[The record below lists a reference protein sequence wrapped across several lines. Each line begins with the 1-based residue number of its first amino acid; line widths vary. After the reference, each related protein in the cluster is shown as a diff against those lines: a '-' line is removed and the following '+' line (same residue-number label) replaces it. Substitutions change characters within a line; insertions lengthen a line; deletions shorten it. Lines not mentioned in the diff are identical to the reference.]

1 MHIRIRL
8 ITYVWMLLCL
18 LATACT
24 SIGFELPQGP
34 QGPDGKSAYDLWKEE
49 VEAGRIDW
57 PGDRT
62 TPADFFVFVKG
73 EKGDRGAD
81 GQSAYELWKQL
92 IAQGTVANPHDGSQ
106 TWPASKNSEA
116 DFWDFISGRDGQT
129 PHVGSNGN
137 WFIGATDT
145 GVKAT
150 GRDGRDGRD
159 GLDGKD
165 GLSAYEQWRQLVG
178 QGATDW
184 PKDQTSMNDFFLF
197 LKGRDGANGI
207 TPHVGTNGHWFVGS
221 TDTGVTAQ
229 GPKGDNGTNGRDGKD
244 GLSPYVGTNGNWWVG
259 TTDTGVTAK
268 GRDGRDG
275 RDGTD
280 GRTPVIRDGHWWI
293 GDTDTGIAAQGVR
306 GEKGEKGDP
315 GEKGKDGRDGKDGAN
330 GRDGRDGTDGRTPFI
345 RDGHWWIGDTD
356 TGIAAQGVRGEK
368 GEKGDPGEKGKD
380 GRDGADGK
388 DGRDGTNG
396 TNGRDGQNGRDGVS
410 PHIGDNGNW
419 FIGTTDTGIAA
430 RGQNGNDGAAGASA
444 YELWQQDVKNGKV
457 HDKEGQP
464 WSKERTTM
472 ADFYAYL
479 SGADGRDGRDGRD
492 GANGTNGRDGINGKS
507 AYELWKET
515 IATGQV
521 DDPKAPGTKW
531 SAERNTEADFF
542 NFLAGRDG
550 VDGTNGRDGRDGR
563 DGVDGLNGRDGLN
576 GKDGAN
582 GLSAYEL
589 WKADLAK
596 RCGTPEA
603 LTDHRDGSKWDCE
616 RNSLDD
622 FYEFLRG
629 ADGADGKDG
638 KDGRPG
644 EPGKPGAEVTIIRGV
659 PNVIAQYSQSEFGEY
674 VRTTDGGVLY
684 KVYDERGQLAPH
696 AKVQGLPGIN
706 PGKEY
711 TSNEQG
717 EFIVPREDLPE
728 IQELDSRWGTTR
740 SVTLAG
746 KPAQESARNTYVP
759 NRVHM
764 RMVPQS
770 KTPSVDYQ
778 LNMSFRIQRR
788 INPDDE
794 WQNLPSYLPNS
805 GSLHPETFRVADKD
819 NPRSLLAD
827 RPVHCSN
834 STSSGSGS
842 YIYNCYPYRYVQ
854 ENPANQKNSQKEYWD
869 GTDVYLTVKNR
880 EAYYGEEFQW
890 NGVALLPPY
899 QLGPRLKSLKL
910 KTKSGG
916 TPTVFLSAEG
926 ELDFSH
932 MDLTRLYKPSTR
944 YTQRPDGSDFIEPI
958 LYTEEEA
965 RKLKMAYVSFNF
977 SSSAGT
983 QEASSTNNRSSADE
997 PTFKVLTPYLN
1008 STIYIKYDSYHQFK
1022 GFTQGY
1028 LRPGTEEGTYR
1039 VEPYQPA
1046 YTLPEVTVTYE
1057 E

>member
-49 VEAGRIDW
+49 VEAGRINW

-259 TTDTGVTAK
+259 TTDTGVAAK
-268 GRDGRDG
+268 GRDGR
-275 RDGTD
+275 
-280 GRTPVIRDGHWWI
+280 
-293 GDTDTGIAAQGVR
+293 
-306 GEKGEKGDP
+306 
-315 GEKGKDGRDGKDGAN
+315 
-330 GRDGRDGTDGRTPFI
+330 
-345 RDGHWWIGDTD
+345 
-356 TGIAAQGVRGEK
+356 
-368 GEKGDPGEKGKD
+368 D

-464 WSKERTTM
+464 WSKDRTTM

-521 DDPKAPGTKW
+521 DDPKTPGTKW

-542 NFLAGRDG
+542 NFLA
-550 VDGTNGRDGRDGR
+550 GR

-696 AKVQGLPGIN
+696 AKVQGLPGID

-740 SVTLAG
+740 SVTLEG

-819 NPRSLLAD
+819 DPRSLLAD
-827 RPVHCSN
+827 RPVYCSN
-834 STSSGSGS
+834 ATSSSSGS

-880 EAYYGEEFQW
+880 EAYYGEKFQW

-910 KTKSGG
+910 KTKSGEP
-916 TPTVFLSAEG
+916 PTVFLSAEG

-932 MDLTRLYKPSTR
+932 MDLTRLYKSSTR

>member
-49 VEAGRIDW
+49 VEAGHINW

-81 GQSAYELWKQL
+81 GLSAYELWKQL

-106 TWPASKNSEA
+106 TWPTSKNSEA

-165 GLSAYEQWRQLVG
+165 GLSAYELWRQLVG

-259 TTDTGVTAK
+259 TTDTGVAAK

-280 GRTPVIRDGHWWI
+280 GRTPV
-293 GDTDTGIAAQGVR
+293 
-306 GEKGEKGDP
+306 
-315 GEKGKDGRDGKDGAN
+315 
-330 GRDGRDGTDGRTPFI
+330 I

-419 FIGTTDTGIAA
+419 FIGTIDTGIAA

-464 WSKERTTM
+464 WSKDRTTM

-492 GANGTNGRDGINGKS
+492 GTNGTNGRDGINGKS

-521 DDPKAPGTKW
+521 DDPKTPGTKW
-531 SAERNTEADFF
+531 PAERNTEADFF

-550 VDGTNGRDGRDGR
+550 VDG
-563 DGVDGLNGRDGLN
+563 LNGRDGVN

-629 ADGADGKDG
+629 ADGLDGKDG

-644 EPGKPGAEVTIIRGV
+644 EPGKPGAEVTIIQGV

-696 AKVQGLPGIN
+696 AKVQGLPGID

-746 KPAQESARNTYVP
+746 KAPQESARNTYVP

-764 RMVPQS
+764 RIVLEN

-778 LNMSFRIQRR
+778 LNMTFRIQRR

-794 WQNLPSYLPNS
+794 WQDLPSYLPNS

-819 NPRSLLAD
+819 DPRSLLAD
-827 RPVHCSN
+827 RPVYCGN
-834 STSSGSGS
+834 STSSSSGS
-842 YIYNCYPYRYVQ
+842 YLYNCRPYRYVQ

-899 QLGPRLKSLKL
+899 QLGPSLKSLKL
-910 KTKSGG
+910 KTKSGEP
-916 TPTVFLSAEG
+916 PTVFLSAEG

-932 MDLTRLYKPSTR
+932 MDLTRLYKSWTR
-944 YTQRPDGSDFIEPI
+944 YTQRPDGSDFIEPT

-965 RKLKMAYVSFNF
+965 RKLKMAYVTFKF

-1008 STIYIKYDSYHQFK
+1008 STIYIKYDSYHQFM

-1039 VEPYQPA
+1039 VEPCPPA

>member
-49 VEAGRIDW
+49 VEAGRINW

-259 TTDTGVTAK
+259 TTDTGVAAK

-280 GRTPVIRDGHWWI
+280 GQTPV
-293 GDTDTGIAAQGVR
+293 
-306 GEKGEKGDP
+306 
-315 GEKGKDGRDGKDGAN
+315 
-330 GRDGRDGTDGRTPFI
+330 I

-464 WSKERTTM
+464 WSKDRTTM

-492 GANGTNGRDGINGKS
+492 GTNGTNGRDGINGKS

-521 DDPKAPGTKW
+521 DDPKTPGTKW
-531 SAERNTEADFF
+531 PAERNTEADFF
-542 NFLAGRDG
+542 NFLA
-550 VDGTNGRDGRDGR
+550 GR

-603 LTDHRDGSKWDCE
+603 LTNHRDGSKWDCE

-684 KVYDERGQLAPH
+684 KVYDEQGQPAPR
-696 AKVQGLPGIN
+696 ARVQGLPGIA
-706 PGKEY
+706 PEKEY

-717 EFIVPREDLPE
+717 EFVVPREDLPE

-746 KPAQESARNTYVP
+746 KAPQESARNTYVP

-778 LNMSFRIQRR
+778 LNMTFRIQRR

-794 WQNLPSYLPNS
+794 WQDLPSYLPNS

-890 NGVALLPPY
+890 NGVALLPHY
-899 QLGPRLKSLKL
+899 QLGPCLKSLKL

-932 MDLTRLYKPSTR
+932 MDLTRLYKSSTR

>member
-1 MHIRIRL
+1 
-8 ITYVWMLLCL
+8 MLLCL

-49 VEAGRIDW
+49 VEAGRINW

-259 TTDTGVTAK
+259 TTDTGVAAK

-280 GRTPVIRDGHWWI
+280 GRTPV
-293 GDTDTGIAAQGVR
+293 
-306 GEKGEKGDP
+306 
-315 GEKGKDGRDGKDGAN
+315 
-330 GRDGRDGTDGRTPFI
+330 I

-521 DDPKAPGTKW
+521 DDPKTPGTKW

-589 WKADLAK
+589 WRADLAK

-603 LTDHRDGSKWDCE
+603 LTNHRDGSKWDCE

-644 EPGKPGAEVTIIRGV
+644 EPGKPGTEVTIIQGV
-659 PNVIAQYSQSEFGEY
+659 PNVIAQYSQSEFGES

-746 KPAQESARNTYVP
+746 KAPQESARNTYVP

-770 KTPSVDYQ
+770 KTPSVDFQ

-819 NPRSLLAD
+819 DPRSLLAD

-932 MDLTRLYKPSTR
+932 MDLTRLYKSSTR

>member
-49 VEAGRIDW
+49 VEAGRINW

-259 TTDTGVTAK
+259 TTDTGVAAK
-268 GRDGRDG
+268 GRDGRD
-275 RDGTD
+275 
-280 GRTPVIRDGHWWI
+280 
-293 GDTDTGIAAQGVR
+293 
-306 GEKGEKGDP
+306 
-315 GEKGKDGRDGKDGAN
+315 
-330 GRDGRDGTDGRTPFI
+330 
-345 RDGHWWIGDTD
+345 
-356 TGIAAQGVRGEK
+356 
-368 GEKGDPGEKGKD
+368 
-380 GRDGADGK
+380 
-388 DGRDGTNG
+388 
-396 TNGRDGQNGRDGVS
+396 GRDGVS

-492 GANGTNGRDGINGKS
+492 GVDGTNGRDGINGKS

-521 DDPKAPGTKW
+521 DDPKTPGTKW
-531 SAERNTEADFF
+531 PAERNTEADFF
-542 NFLAGRDG
+542 NFLA
-550 VDGTNGRDGRDGR
+550 GR

-644 EPGKPGAEVTIIRGV
+644 EPGKPGAEVTIIQGV

-684 KVYDERGQLAPH
+684 KVYDEQGQPAPR
-696 AKVQGLPGIN
+696 ARVQGLPGIA
-706 PGKEY
+706 PEKEY

-717 EFIVPREDLPE
+717 EFVVPREDLPE

-746 KPAQESARNTYVP
+746 KAPQESARNTYVP

-764 RMVPQS
+764 RIVLEN

-778 LNMSFRIQRR
+778 LNMTFRIQRR

-794 WQNLPSYLPNS
+794 WQDLPSYLPNS

-827 RPVHCSN
+827 RPVYCSN
-834 STSSGSGS
+834 SASPSSGS
-842 YIYNCYPYRYVQ
+842 YLYNCRPYRYVQ

-890 NGVALLPPY
+890 NGVVLLPPY
-899 QLGPRLKSLKL
+899 QLGPHLKSLKL
-910 KTKSGG
+910 KTKSSG

-932 MDLTRLYKPSTR
+932 MDLTRLYKSSTR

-965 RKLKMAYVSFNF
+965 RKLKMAYVTFKF

-1008 STIYIKYDSYHQFK
+1008 STIYIKHDSYHQFM

-1039 VEPYQPA
+1039 IENYESA
-1046 YTLPEVTVTYE
+1046 DTLPEVTVTYE

>member
-49 VEAGRIDW
+49 VEAGRINW

-159 GLDGKD
+159 G
-165 GLSAYEQWRQLVG
+165 
-178 QGATDW
+178 
-184 PKDQTSMNDFFLF
+184 
-197 LKGRDGANGI
+197 
-207 TPHVGTNGHWFVGS
+207 
-221 TDTGVTAQ
+221 
-229 GPKGDNGTNGRDGKD
+229 
-244 GLSPYVGTNGNWWVG
+244 
-259 TTDTGVTAK
+259 
-268 GRDGRDG
+268 
-275 RDGTD
+275 
-280 GRTPVIRDGHWWI
+280 
-293 GDTDTGIAAQGVR
+293 
-306 GEKGEKGDP
+306 
-315 GEKGKDGRDGKDGAN
+315 
-330 GRDGRDGTDGRTPFI
+330 
-345 RDGHWWIGDTD
+345 
-356 TGIAAQGVRGEK
+356 
-368 GEKGDPGEKGKD
+368 
-380 GRDGADGK
+380 
-388 DGRDGTNG
+388 
-396 TNGRDGQNGRDGVS
+396 
-410 PHIGDNGNW
+410 
-419 FIGTTDTGIAA
+419 
-430 RGQNGNDGAAGASA
+430 
-444 YELWQQDVKNGKV
+444 
-457 HDKEGQP
+457 
-464 WSKERTTM
+464 
-472 ADFYAYL
+472 
-479 SGADGRDGRDGRD
+479 
-492 GANGTNGRDGINGKS
+492 
-507 AYELWKET
+507 
-515 IATGQV
+515 
-521 DDPKAPGTKW
+521 
-531 SAERNTEADFF
+531 
-542 NFLAGRDG
+542 
-550 VDGTNGRDGRDGR
+550 
-563 DGVDGLNGRDGLN
+563 
-576 GKDGAN
+576 
-582 GLSAYEL
+582 
-589 WKADLAK
+589 
-596 RCGTPEA
+596 
-603 LTDHRDGSKWDCE
+603 
-616 RNSLDD
+616 
-622 FYEFLRG
+622 
-629 ADGADGKDG
+629 ADGKDG

-696 AKVQGLPGIN
+696 AKVQGLPGID

-746 KPAQESARNTYVP
+746 KAPQESARNTYVP

-764 RMVPQS
+764 RIVLEN

-778 LNMSFRIQRR
+778 LNMTFRIQRR

-794 WQNLPSYLPNS
+794 WQDLPSYLPNS

-819 NPRSLLAD
+819 DPRSLIAD
-827 RPVHCSN
+827 RPVYCSN
-834 STSSGSGS
+834 SASPSSGS
-842 YIYNCYPYRYVQ
+842 YLYNCRPYRYVQ

-910 KTKSGG
+910 KTKSGEP
-916 TPTVFLSAEG
+916 PTVFLSAEG
-926 ELDFSH
+926 ELGFSH
-932 MDLTRLYKPSTR
+932 MALTRLYKSWTR
-944 YTQRPDGSDFIEPI
+944 STQRPDGSDFIEPT

-965 RKLKMAYVSFNF
+965 RKLKMAYVTFKF

-1008 STIYIKYDSYHQFK
+1008 STIYIKYDSYHQFM

-1039 VEPYQPA
+1039 VEPCPPA

>member
-49 VEAGRIDW
+49 VEAGRINW

-259 TTDTGVTAK
+259 TTDTGVAAK

-315 GEKGKDGRDGKDGAN
+315 GEKGKDGRDG
-330 GRDGRDGTDGRTPFI
+330 
-345 RDGHWWIGDTD
+345 
-356 TGIAAQGVRGEK
+356 
-368 GEKGDPGEKGKD
+368 
-380 GRDGADGK
+380 ADGK

-396 TNGRDGQNGRDGVS
+396 TNGRDGANGRDGVS

-492 GANGTNGRDGINGKS
+492 GTNGTNGRDGINGKS

-521 DDPKAPGTKW
+521 DDPKTPGTKW

-542 NFLAGRDG
+542 NFLA
-550 VDGTNGRDGRDGR
+550 GR

-644 EPGKPGAEVTIIRGV
+644 EPGKPGAEVTIIQGI

-740 SVTLAG
+740 WVTLAG

-770 KTPSVDYQ
+770 KTPSVDFQ

-819 NPRSLLAD
+819 DPRSLLAD

-910 KTKSGG
+910 KTKSGE

-932 MDLTRLYKPSTR
+932 MDLTRLYKSSTR

>member
-49 VEAGRIDW
+49 VEAGRINW

-259 TTDTGVTAK
+259 TTDTGVAAK

-280 GRTPVIRDGHWWI
+280 GRTPV
-293 GDTDTGIAAQGVR
+293 
-306 GEKGEKGDP
+306 
-315 GEKGKDGRDGKDGAN
+315 
-330 GRDGRDGTDGRTPFI
+330 I

-550 VDGTNGRDGRDGR
+550 VDG
-563 DGVDGLNGRDGLN
+563 LNGRDGLN

-644 EPGKPGAEVTIIRGV
+644 EPGKPGAEATIIRGV

-696 AKVQGLPGIN
+696 AKVQGLPGID

-746 KPAQESARNTYVP
+746 KAPQESARNTYVP

-819 NPRSLLAD
+819 DPRSLLAD

-910 KTKSGG
+910 KTKSGE

-932 MDLTRLYKPSTR
+932 MDLTRLYKSSTR

>member
-8 ITYVWMLLCL
+8 ITYVWTLLCL

-49 VEAGRIDW
+49 VEAGRINW

-159 GLDGKD
+159 G
-165 GLSAYEQWRQLVG
+165 
-178 QGATDW
+178 
-184 PKDQTSMNDFFLF
+184 
-197 LKGRDGANGI
+197 
-207 TPHVGTNGHWFVGS
+207 
-221 TDTGVTAQ
+221 
-229 GPKGDNGTNGRDGKD
+229 
-244 GLSPYVGTNGNWWVG
+244 
-259 TTDTGVTAK
+259 
-268 GRDGRDG
+268 
-275 RDGTD
+275 
-280 GRTPVIRDGHWWI
+280 
-293 GDTDTGIAAQGVR
+293 
-306 GEKGEKGDP
+306 
-315 GEKGKDGRDGKDGAN
+315 
-330 GRDGRDGTDGRTPFI
+330 
-345 RDGHWWIGDTD
+345 
-356 TGIAAQGVRGEK
+356 
-368 GEKGDPGEKGKD
+368 
-380 GRDGADGK
+380 
-388 DGRDGTNG
+388 
-396 TNGRDGQNGRDGVS
+396 
-410 PHIGDNGNW
+410 
-419 FIGTTDTGIAA
+419 
-430 RGQNGNDGAAGASA
+430 
-444 YELWQQDVKNGKV
+444 
-457 HDKEGQP
+457 
-464 WSKERTTM
+464 
-472 ADFYAYL
+472 
-479 SGADGRDGRDGRD
+479 
-492 GANGTNGRDGINGKS
+492 
-507 AYELWKET
+507 
-515 IATGQV
+515 
-521 DDPKAPGTKW
+521 
-531 SAERNTEADFF
+531 
-542 NFLAGRDG
+542 
-550 VDGTNGRDGRDGR
+550 
-563 DGVDGLNGRDGLN
+563 
-576 GKDGAN
+576 
-582 GLSAYEL
+582 
-589 WKADLAK
+589 
-596 RCGTPEA
+596 
-603 LTDHRDGSKWDCE
+603 
-616 RNSLDD
+616 
-622 FYEFLRG
+622 
-629 ADGADGKDG
+629 ADGKDG

-696 AKVQGLPGIN
+696 AKVQGLPGID

-711 TSNEQG
+711 TCNEQG

-746 KPAQESARNTYVP
+746 KAPQESARNTYVP

-764 RMVPQS
+764 RIVLEN

-778 LNMSFRIQRR
+778 LNMTFRIQRR

-794 WQNLPSYLPNS
+794 WQALPSYLPNS

-819 NPRSLLAD
+819 DPRSLIAD
-827 RPVHCSN
+827 RPVYCSN
-834 STSSGSGS
+834 SASPSSGS
-842 YIYNCYPYRYVQ
+842 YLYNCRPYRYVQ

-910 KTKSGG
+910 KTKSGEP
-916 TPTVFLSAEG
+916 PTVFLSAEG

-932 MDLTRLYKPSTR
+932 MDLTRLYKSWTR
-944 YTQRPDGSDFIEPI
+944 YTQRPDGSDFIEPT

-965 RKLKMAYVSFNF
+965 RKLKMAYVTFKF

-1008 STIYIKYDSYHQFK
+1008 STIYIKYDSYHQFM

-1039 VEPYQPA
+1039 VEPCPPA

>member
-49 VEAGRIDW
+49 VEAGRINW

-116 DFWDFISGRDGQT
+116 DFWDFISGRDGQM

-259 TTDTGVTAK
+259 TTDTGVAAK

-280 GRTPVIRDGHWWI
+280 GQTPV
-293 GDTDTGIAAQGVR
+293 
-306 GEKGEKGDP
+306 
-315 GEKGKDGRDGKDGAN
+315 
-330 GRDGRDGTDGRTPFI
+330 I

-388 DGRDGTNG
+388 D
-396 TNGRDGQNGRDGVS
+396 GRDGVS

-464 WSKERTTM
+464 WSKDRTTM

-492 GANGTNGRDGINGKS
+492 GTNGINGRDGINGKS

-521 DDPKAPGTKW
+521 DDPKTPGTKW

-542 NFLAGRDG
+542 NFLA
-550 VDGTNGRDGRDGR
+550 GR

-644 EPGKPGAEVTIIRGV
+644 EPGKPGAEVTIIQGV

-696 AKVQGLPGIN
+696 AKVQGLPGID

-746 KPAQESARNTYVP
+746 KAPQESARNTYVP

-770 KTPSVDYQ
+770 KTPSVDFQ

>member
-49 VEAGRIDW
+49 VEAGRINW

-165 GLSAYEQWRQLVG
+165 G
-178 QGATDW
+178 
-184 PKDQTSMNDFFLF
+184 
-197 LKGRDGANGI
+197 
-207 TPHVGTNGHWFVGS
+207 
-221 TDTGVTAQ
+221 
-229 GPKGDNGTNGRDGKD
+229 
-244 GLSPYVGTNGNWWVG
+244 
-259 TTDTGVTAK
+259 
-268 GRDGRDG
+268 
-275 RDGTD
+275 
-280 GRTPVIRDGHWWI
+280 
-293 GDTDTGIAAQGVR
+293 
-306 GEKGEKGDP
+306 
-315 GEKGKDGRDGKDGAN
+315 
-330 GRDGRDGTDGRTPFI
+330 
-345 RDGHWWIGDTD
+345 
-356 TGIAAQGVRGEK
+356 
-368 GEKGDPGEKGKD
+368 
-380 GRDGADGK
+380 
-388 DGRDGTNG
+388 
-396 TNGRDGQNGRDGVS
+396 
-410 PHIGDNGNW
+410 
-419 FIGTTDTGIAA
+419 
-430 RGQNGNDGAAGASA
+430 
-444 YELWQQDVKNGKV
+444 
-457 HDKEGQP
+457 
-464 WSKERTTM
+464 
-472 ADFYAYL
+472 
-479 SGADGRDGRDGRD
+479 
-492 GANGTNGRDGINGKS
+492 
-507 AYELWKET
+507 
-515 IATGQV
+515 
-521 DDPKAPGTKW
+521 
-531 SAERNTEADFF
+531 
-542 NFLAGRDG
+542 
-550 VDGTNGRDGRDGR
+550 
-563 DGVDGLNGRDGLN
+563 
-576 GKDGAN
+576 
-582 GLSAYEL
+582 
-589 WKADLAK
+589 
-596 RCGTPEA
+596 
-603 LTDHRDGSKWDCE
+603 
-616 RNSLDD
+616 
-622 FYEFLRG
+622 
-629 ADGADGKDG
+629 

-696 AKVQGLPGIN
+696 AKVQGLPGID

-746 KPAQESARNTYVP
+746 KAPQESARNTYVP

-764 RMVPQS
+764 RIVLEN

-778 LNMSFRIQRR
+778 LNMTFRIQRR

-794 WQNLPSYLPNS
+794 WQDLPSYLPNS

-819 NPRSLLAD
+819 DPRSLIAD
-827 RPVHCSN
+827 RPVYCSN
-834 STSSGSGS
+834 SASPSSGS
-842 YIYNCYPYRYVQ
+842 YLYNCRPYRYVQ

-910 KTKSGG
+910 KTKSGEP
-916 TPTVFLSAEG
+916 PTVFLSAEG

-932 MDLTRLYKPSTR
+932 MDLTRLYKSWTR
-944 YTQRPDGSDFIEPI
+944 YTQRPDGSDFIEPT

-965 RKLKMAYVSFNF
+965 RKLKMAYVTFKF

-1008 STIYIKYDSYHQFK
+1008 STIYIKYDSYHQFM

-1039 VEPYQPA
+1039 VEPCPPA

>member
-49 VEAGRIDW
+49 VEAGRINW

-259 TTDTGVTAK
+259 TTDTGVAAK
-268 GRDGRDG
+268 GRD
-275 RDGTD
+275 
-280 GRTPVIRDGHWWI
+280 
-293 GDTDTGIAAQGVR
+293 
-306 GEKGEKGDP
+306 
-315 GEKGKDGRDGKDGAN
+315 

-492 GANGTNGRDGINGKS
+492 GVDGTNGRDGINGKS

-521 DDPKAPGTKW
+521 DDPKTPGTKW
-531 SAERNTEADFF
+531 PAERNTEADFF

-550 VDGTNGRDGRDGR
+550 VDG
-563 DGVDGLNGRDGLN
+563 LNGRDGVN

-644 EPGKPGAEVTIIRGV
+644 EPGKPGTEVTIIQGV

-684 KVYDERGQLAPH
+684 KVYDEQGQLAPH
-696 AKVQGLPGIN
+696 AKVQGLPGID

-746 KPAQESARNTYVP
+746 KAPQESARNTYVP

-764 RMVPQS
+764 RMVIQS

-819 NPRSLLAD
+819 DPRSLLAD
-827 RPVHCSN
+827 RPVYCSI
-834 STSSGSGS
+834 SPSSSSGS
-842 YIYNCYPYRYVQ
+842 YLYDCRPYRYVL
-854 ENPANQKNSQKEYWD
+854 ENPANQNNSQKEYWD

-910 KTKSGG
+910 KTKSGE

-932 MDLTRLYKPSTR
+932 MDLTRLYKSSTR

-1008 STIYIKYDSYHQFK
+1008 STIYIKYGSYHQFM

-1039 VEPYQPA
+1039 IENYKSYP
-1046 YTLPEVTVTYE
+1046 LPEVTVTYE

>member
-165 GLSAYEQWRQLVG
+165 G
-178 QGATDW
+178 
-184 PKDQTSMNDFFLF
+184 
-197 LKGRDGANGI
+197 
-207 TPHVGTNGHWFVGS
+207 
-221 TDTGVTAQ
+221 
-229 GPKGDNGTNGRDGKD
+229 
-244 GLSPYVGTNGNWWVG
+244 
-259 TTDTGVTAK
+259 
-268 GRDGRDG
+268 
-275 RDGTD
+275 
-280 GRTPVIRDGHWWI
+280 
-293 GDTDTGIAAQGVR
+293 
-306 GEKGEKGDP
+306 
-315 GEKGKDGRDGKDGAN
+315 
-330 GRDGRDGTDGRTPFI
+330 
-345 RDGHWWIGDTD
+345 
-356 TGIAAQGVRGEK
+356 
-368 GEKGDPGEKGKD
+368 
-380 GRDGADGK
+380 
-388 DGRDGTNG
+388 
-396 TNGRDGQNGRDGVS
+396 
-410 PHIGDNGNW
+410 
-419 FIGTTDTGIAA
+419 
-430 RGQNGNDGAAGASA
+430 
-444 YELWQQDVKNGKV
+444 
-457 HDKEGQP
+457 KE
-464 WSKERTTM
+464 
-472 ADFYAYL
+472 
-479 SGADGRDGRDGRD
+479 
-492 GANGTNGRDGINGKS
+492 
-507 AYELWKET
+507 
-515 IATGQV
+515 
-521 DDPKAPGTKW
+521 
-531 SAERNTEADFF
+531 
-542 NFLAGRDG
+542 
-550 VDGTNGRDGRDGR
+550 
-563 DGVDGLNGRDGLN
+563 
-576 GKDGAN
+576 
-582 GLSAYEL
+582 
-589 WKADLAK
+589 
-596 RCGTPEA
+596 
-603 LTDHRDGSKWDCE
+603 
-616 RNSLDD
+616 
-622 FYEFLRG
+622 
-629 ADGADGKDG
+629 
-638 KDGRPG
+638 GRPG

-746 KPAQESARNTYVP
+746 KAPQESARNTYVP

-764 RMVPQS
+764 RIVLEN

-778 LNMSFRIQRR
+778 LNMTFRIQRR

-794 WQNLPSYLPNS
+794 WQDLPSYLPNS

-819 NPRSLLAD
+819 DPRSLLAD

-834 STSSGSGS
+834 STSSSSGS

-910 KTKSGG
+910 KTKSGE

-932 MDLTRLYKPSTR
+932 MDLTRLYKSSTR

-958 LYTEEEA
+958 LYTEKEA

-977 SSSAGT
+977 SSSVGT

-1008 STIYIKYDSYHQFK
+1008 STIYIKYNASYQFK

-1039 VEPYQPA
+1039 IENYESA

>member
-49 VEAGRIDW
+49 VEAGRINW

-159 GLDGKD
+159 G
-165 GLSAYEQWRQLVG
+165 
-178 QGATDW
+178 
-184 PKDQTSMNDFFLF
+184 
-197 LKGRDGANGI
+197 
-207 TPHVGTNGHWFVGS
+207 
-221 TDTGVTAQ
+221 
-229 GPKGDNGTNGRDGKD
+229 
-244 GLSPYVGTNGNWWVG
+244 
-259 TTDTGVTAK
+259 
-268 GRDGRDG
+268 
-275 RDGTD
+275 
-280 GRTPVIRDGHWWI
+280 
-293 GDTDTGIAAQGVR
+293 
-306 GEKGEKGDP
+306 
-315 GEKGKDGRDGKDGAN
+315 
-330 GRDGRDGTDGRTPFI
+330 
-345 RDGHWWIGDTD
+345 
-356 TGIAAQGVRGEK
+356 
-368 GEKGDPGEKGKD
+368 
-380 GRDGADGK
+380 
-388 DGRDGTNG
+388 
-396 TNGRDGQNGRDGVS
+396 
-410 PHIGDNGNW
+410 
-419 FIGTTDTGIAA
+419 
-430 RGQNGNDGAAGASA
+430 
-444 YELWQQDVKNGKV
+444 
-457 HDKEGQP
+457 
-464 WSKERTTM
+464 
-472 ADFYAYL
+472 
-479 SGADGRDGRDGRD
+479 
-492 GANGTNGRDGINGKS
+492 
-507 AYELWKET
+507 
-515 IATGQV
+515 
-521 DDPKAPGTKW
+521 
-531 SAERNTEADFF
+531 
-542 NFLAGRDG
+542 
-550 VDGTNGRDGRDGR
+550 
-563 DGVDGLNGRDGLN
+563 
-576 GKDGAN
+576 
-582 GLSAYEL
+582 
-589 WKADLAK
+589 
-596 RCGTPEA
+596 
-603 LTDHRDGSKWDCE
+603 
-616 RNSLDD
+616 
-622 FYEFLRG
+622 
-629 ADGADGKDG
+629 ADGKDG

-696 AKVQGLPGIN
+696 AKVQGLPGID

-746 KPAQESARNTYVP
+746 KAPQESARNTYVP

-764 RMVPQS
+764 RRVHEN
-770 KTPSVDYQ
+770 KTPSVYYL
-778 LNMSFRIQRR
+778 LNMTFRIQRR

-794 WQNLPSYLPNS
+794 WQDLPSYLPNS

-819 NPRSLLAD
+819 DPRSLIAD
-827 RPVHCSN
+827 RPVYCSN
-834 STSSGSGS
+834 SASPSSGS
-842 YIYNCYPYRYVQ
+842 YLYNCRPYRYVQ

-910 KTKSGG
+910 KTKSGEP
-916 TPTVFLSAEG
+916 PTVFLSAEG

-932 MDLTRLYKPSTR
+932 MDLTRLYKSWTR
-944 YTQRPDGSDFIEPI
+944 YTQRPDGSDFIEPT

-965 RKLKMAYVSFNF
+965 RKLKMAYVTFKF

-1008 STIYIKYDSYHQFK
+1008 STIYIKYDSYHQFM

-1039 VEPYQPA
+1039 VEPCPPA

>member
-244 GLSPYVGTNGNWWVG
+244 GLSPYVGTNGNWWVR
-259 TTDTGVTAK
+259 TTDTGVAAK
-268 GRDGRDG
+268 
-275 RDGTD
+275 
-280 GRTPVIRDGHWWI
+280 
-293 GDTDTGIAAQGVR
+293 
-306 GEKGEKGDP
+306 
-315 GEKGKDGRDGKDGAN
+315 
-330 GRDGRDGTDGRTPFI
+330 
-345 RDGHWWIGDTD
+345 
-356 TGIAAQGVRGEK
+356 
-368 GEKGDPGEKGKD
+368 
-380 GRDGADGK
+380 GK

-419 FIGTTDTGIAA
+419 FIGTIDTGIAA

-464 WSKERTTM
+464 WSKDRTTM

-492 GANGTNGRDGINGKS
+492 GVDGTNGRDGINGKS

-521 DDPKAPGTKW
+521 DDPKTPGTKW

-550 VDGTNGRDGRDGR
+550 VDGTNGRDGLD
-563 DGVDGLNGRDGLN
+563 

-696 AKVQGLPGIN
+696 AKVQGLPGID

-740 SVTLAG
+740 SVTLEG

-819 NPRSLLAD
+819 DPRSLLAD

-834 STSSGSGS
+834 STSSSSGS

-910 KTKSGG
+910 KTKSGE

-932 MDLTRLYKPSTR
+932 MDLTRLYKSSTR

>member
-49 VEAGRIDW
+49 VEAGRINW

-259 TTDTGVTAK
+259 TTDTGVAAK

-315 GEKGKDGRDGKDGAN
+315 GEKGKDGRDG
-330 GRDGRDGTDGRTPFI
+330 
-345 RDGHWWIGDTD
+345 
-356 TGIAAQGVRGEK
+356 
-368 GEKGDPGEKGKD
+368 
-380 GRDGADGK
+380 ADGK

-396 TNGRDGQNGRDGVS
+396 TNGRDGANGRDGVS

-492 GANGTNGRDGINGKS
+492 GTNGTNGRDGINGKS

-515 IATGQV
+515 IATGQG
-521 DDPKAPGTKW
+521 DDPKTPGTKW

-542 NFLAGRDG
+542 NFLA
-550 VDGTNGRDGRDGR
+550 GR

-644 EPGKPGAEVTIIRGV
+644 EPGKPGAEVTIIQGI

-770 KTPSVDYQ
+770 KTPSVDFQ

-819 NPRSLLAD
+819 DPRSLLAD

-910 KTKSGG
+910 KTKSGE

-932 MDLTRLYKPSTR
+932 MDLTRLYKSSTR

>member
-49 VEAGRIDW
+49 VEAGRINW

-221 TDTGVTAQ
+221 TDTGITAQ
-229 GPKGDNGTNGRDGKD
+229 

-259 TTDTGVTAK
+259 TTDTGVAAK

-280 GRTPVIRDGHWWI
+280 GRTPV
-293 GDTDTGIAAQGVR
+293 
-306 GEKGEKGDP
+306 
-315 GEKGKDGRDGKDGAN
+315 
-330 GRDGRDGTDGRTPFI
+330 I

-444 YELWQQDVKNGKV
+444 YELWQQDVKSGKV

-492 GANGTNGRDGINGKS
+492 GVDGTNGRDGINGKS

-521 DDPKAPGTKW
+521 DDPKTPGTKW
-531 SAERNTEADFF
+531 PAERNTEADFF
-542 NFLAGRDG
+542 NFLA
-550 VDGTNGRDGRDGR
+550 GR

-589 WKADLAK
+589 WKADLVK

-644 EPGKPGAEVTIIRGV
+644 EPGKPGAEVTIIQGV

-696 AKVQGLPGIN
+696 AKVQGLPGID

-746 KPAQESARNTYVP
+746 KAPQESARNTYVP

-770 KTPSVDYQ
+770 KTPSVDFQ

-819 NPRSLLAD
+819 DPRSLLAD

-834 STSSGSGS
+834 STSSSSGS

-880 EAYYGEEFQW
+880 EAYYGEKFQW

-932 MDLTRLYKPSTR
+932 MDLTRLYKSSTR

-1008 STIYIKYDSYHQFK
+1008 STIYIKHDSYHQFK

-1039 VEPYQPA
+1039 IENYESA

>member
-8 ITYVWMLLCL
+8 ITYGWMLLCL

-259 TTDTGVTAK
+259 TTDTGVAAK
-268 GRDGRDG
+268 
-275 RDGTD
+275 
-280 GRTPVIRDGHWWI
+280 
-293 GDTDTGIAAQGVR
+293 
-306 GEKGEKGDP
+306 
-315 GEKGKDGRDGKDGAN
+315 
-330 GRDGRDGTDGRTPFI
+330 
-345 RDGHWWIGDTD
+345 
-356 TGIAAQGVRGEK
+356 
-368 GEKGDPGEKGKD
+368 
-380 GRDGADGK
+380 GK

-464 WSKERTTM
+464 WSKDRTTM

-521 DDPKAPGTKW
+521 DDPKTPGTKW
-531 SAERNTEADFF
+531 PAERNSEADFF
-542 NFLAGRDG
+542 NFLA
-550 VDGTNGRDGRDGR
+550 GR

-644 EPGKPGAEVTIIRGV
+644 EPGKPGAEVTIIQGV

-696 AKVQGLPGIN
+696 AKVQGLPGIA
-706 PGKEY
+706 PEKEY

-717 EFIVPREDLPE
+717 EFVVPREDLPE

-746 KPAQESARNTYVP
+746 KAPQESARNTYVP

-764 RMVPQS
+764 RIVLEN

-778 LNMSFRIQRR
+778 LNMTFRIQRR

-794 WQNLPSYLPNS
+794 WQDLPSYLPNS

-827 RPVHCSN
+827 RPVYCSN
-834 STSSGSGS
+834 STSSSSGS
-842 YIYNCYPYRYVQ
+842 YLYNCRPYRYVQ

-869 GTDVYLTVKNR
+869 GTDVYLTVRNR

-932 MDLTRLYKPSTR
+932 MDLTRLYKSSTR

-965 RKLKMAYVSFNF
+965 RKLKMAYVTFKF

-1008 STIYIKYDSYHQFK
+1008 STIYIKYGSYHQFM

>member
-49 VEAGRIDW
+49 VEAGRINW

-259 TTDTGVTAK
+259 TTDTGVAAK
-268 GRDGRDG
+268 
-275 RDGTD
+275 
-280 GRTPVIRDGHWWI
+280 
-293 GDTDTGIAAQGVR
+293 
-306 GEKGEKGDP
+306 
-315 GEKGKDGRDGKDGAN
+315 
-330 GRDGRDGTDGRTPFI
+330 
-345 RDGHWWIGDTD
+345 
-356 TGIAAQGVRGEK
+356 
-368 GEKGDPGEKGKD
+368 
-380 GRDGADGK
+380 GK

-444 YELWQQDVKNGKV
+444 YELWQQDVKSGKV

-464 WSKERTTM
+464 WSKDRTTM

-479 SGADGRDGRDGRD
+479 SGADGRD
-492 GANGTNGRDGINGKS
+492 GRDGINGKS

-521 DDPKAPGTKW
+521 DDPKTPGTKW
-531 SAERNTEADFF
+531 PAERNSEADFF

-550 VDGTNGRDGRDGR
+550 VNGT
-563 DGVDGLNGRDGLN
+563 NGRDGLN

-603 LTDHRDGSKWDCE
+603 LTNHRDGSKWDCE

-644 EPGKPGAEVTIIRGV
+644 EPGKPGAEVTIIQGI

-696 AKVQGLPGIN
+696 AKVQGLPGID

-746 KPAQESARNTYVP
+746 KAPQESARNTYVP

-770 KTPSVDYQ
+770 KTPSVDFQ
-778 LNMSFRIQRR
+778 LNMTFRIQRR

-794 WQNLPSYLPNS
+794 WQDLPSYLPNS
-805 GSLHPETFRVADKD
+805 DSLYPETFRVADKD
-819 NPRSLLAD
+819 DPRSLLAD
-827 RPVHCSN
+827 RPVNCSYAT
-834 STSSGSGS
+834 SSSSGS
-842 YIYNCYPYRYVQ
+842 YTYYCRPYRYVQ

-869 GTDVYLTVKNR
+869 GTDVYLTVKNG

-910 KTKSGG
+910 KTKSSG

-932 MDLTRLYKPSTR
+932 MDLTRLYKSSTR

-1008 STIYIKYDSYHQFK
+1008 STIYIKHGSYHQFM

-1039 VEPYQPA
+1039 IENYESA

>member
-49 VEAGRIDW
+49 VEAGRINW

-150 GRDGRDGRD
+150 GRDWRDGR
-159 GLDGKD
+159 
-165 GLSAYEQWRQLVG
+165 
-178 QGATDW
+178 
-184 PKDQTSMNDFFLF
+184 
-197 LKGRDGANGI
+197 
-207 TPHVGTNGHWFVGS
+207 
-221 TDTGVTAQ
+221 
-229 GPKGDNGTNGRDGKD
+229 
-244 GLSPYVGTNGNWWVG
+244 
-259 TTDTGVTAK
+259 
-268 GRDGRDG
+268 
-275 RDGTD
+275 
-280 GRTPVIRDGHWWI
+280 
-293 GDTDTGIAAQGVR
+293 
-306 GEKGEKGDP
+306 
-315 GEKGKDGRDGKDGAN
+315 
-330 GRDGRDGTDGRTPFI
+330 
-345 RDGHWWIGDTD
+345 
-356 TGIAAQGVRGEK
+356 
-368 GEKGDPGEKGKD
+368 
-380 GRDGADGK
+380 
-388 DGRDGTNG
+388 
-396 TNGRDGQNGRDGVS
+396 
-410 PHIGDNGNW
+410 
-419 FIGTTDTGIAA
+419 
-430 RGQNGNDGAAGASA
+430 
-444 YELWQQDVKNGKV
+444 
-457 HDKEGQP
+457 
-464 WSKERTTM
+464 
-472 ADFYAYL
+472 
-479 SGADGRDGRDGRD
+479 
-492 GANGTNGRDGINGKS
+492 
-507 AYELWKET
+507 
-515 IATGQV
+515 
-521 DDPKAPGTKW
+521 
-531 SAERNTEADFF
+531 
-542 NFLAGRDG
+542 
-550 VDGTNGRDGRDGR
+550 
-563 DGVDGLNGRDGLN
+563 
-576 GKDGAN
+576 
-582 GLSAYEL
+582 
-589 WKADLAK
+589 
-596 RCGTPEA
+596 
-603 LTDHRDGSKWDCE
+603 
-616 RNSLDD
+616 
-622 FYEFLRG
+622 
-629 ADGADGKDG
+629 DGADGKDG

-696 AKVQGLPGIN
+696 AKVQGLPGID

-746 KPAQESARNTYVP
+746 KAPQESARNTYVP

-764 RMVPQS
+764 RIVLEN

-778 LNMSFRIQRR
+778 LNMTFRIQRR

-794 WQNLPSYLPNS
+794 WQDLPSYLPNS

-819 NPRSLLAD
+819 DPRSLIAD
-827 RPVHCSN
+827 RPVYCSN
-834 STSSGSGS
+834 SASPSSGS
-842 YIYNCYPYRYVQ
+842 YLYNCRPYRYVQ

-910 KTKSGG
+910 KTKSGEP
-916 TPTVFLSAEG
+916 PTVFLSAEG

-932 MDLTRLYKPSTR
+932 MDLTRLYKSWTR
-944 YTQRPDGSDFIEPI
+944 YTQRPDGSDFIEPT

-965 RKLKMAYVSFNF
+965 RKLKMAYVTFKF

-1008 STIYIKYDSYHQFK
+1008 STIYIKYDSYHQFM

-1039 VEPYQPA
+1039 VEPCPPA

>member
-1 MHIRIRL
+1 M
-8 ITYVWMLLCL
+8 
-18 LATACT
+18 
-24 SIGFELPQGP
+24 
-34 QGPDGKSAYDLWKEE
+34 
-49 VEAGRIDW
+49 
-57 PGDRT
+57 
-62 TPADFFVFVKG
+62 
-73 EKGDRGAD
+73 
-81 GQSAYELWKQL
+81 
-92 IAQGTVANPHDGSQ
+92 
-106 TWPASKNSEA
+106 
-116 DFWDFISGRDGQT
+116 
-129 PHVGSNGN
+129 
-137 WFIGATDT
+137 
-145 GVKAT
+145 
-150 GRDGRDGRD
+150 
-159 GLDGKD
+159 
-165 GLSAYEQWRQLVG
+165 
-178 QGATDW
+178 
-184 PKDQTSMNDFFLF
+184 
-197 LKGRDGANGI
+197 
-207 TPHVGTNGHWFVGS
+207 
-221 TDTGVTAQ
+221 
-229 GPKGDNGTNGRDGKD
+229 
-244 GLSPYVGTNGNWWVG
+244 
-259 TTDTGVTAK
+259 
-268 GRDGRDG
+268 
-275 RDGTD
+275 
-280 GRTPVIRDGHWWI
+280 
-293 GDTDTGIAAQGVR
+293 
-306 GEKGEKGDP
+306 
-315 GEKGKDGRDGKDGAN
+315 
-330 GRDGRDGTDGRTPFI
+330 
-345 RDGHWWIGDTD
+345 
-356 TGIAAQGVRGEK
+356 
-368 GEKGDPGEKGKD
+368 
-380 GRDGADGK
+380 
-388 DGRDGTNG
+388 
-396 TNGRDGQNGRDGVS
+396 
-410 PHIGDNGNW
+410 
-419 FIGTTDTGIAA
+419 
-430 RGQNGNDGAAGASA
+430 
-444 YELWQQDVKNGKV
+444 
-457 HDKEGQP
+457 
-464 WSKERTTM
+464 
-472 ADFYAYL
+472 
-479 SGADGRDGRDGRD
+479 
-492 GANGTNGRDGINGKS
+492 
-507 AYELWKET
+507 
-515 IATGQV
+515 
-521 DDPKAPGTKW
+521 
-531 SAERNTEADFF
+531 
-542 NFLAGRDG
+542 
-550 VDGTNGRDGRDGR
+550 
-563 DGVDGLNGRDGLN
+563 DGLNGRDGLN

-644 EPGKPGAEVTIIRGV
+644 EPGKPGAEVTIIQGV

-696 AKVQGLPGIN
+696 AKVQGLPGID

-717 EFIVPREDLPE
+717 EFVVPREDLPE

-746 KPAQESARNTYVP
+746 KAPQESARNTYVP

-764 RMVPQS
+764 RIVLEN

-819 NPRSLLAD
+819 DPRSLLAD
-827 RPVHCSN
+827 RPVYCSN
-834 STSSGSGS
+834 ATSSSSGS
-842 YIYNCYPYRYVQ
+842 YTYYCRPYRYVQ

-899 QLGPRLKSLKL
+899 QLGPCLKSLKL

-932 MDLTRLYKPSTR
+932 MDLTRLYKSSTR

>member
-49 VEAGRIDW
+49 VEAGRINW

-92 IAQGTVANPHDGSQ
+92 IAQGTVVNPHDGSQ

-259 TTDTGVTAK
+259 TTDTGVAAK

-280 GRTPVIRDGHWWI
+280 GQTPV
-293 GDTDTGIAAQGVR
+293 
-306 GEKGEKGDP
+306 
-315 GEKGKDGRDGKDGAN
+315 
-330 GRDGRDGTDGRTPFI
+330 I

-550 VDGTNGRDGRDGR
+550 VDG
-563 DGVDGLNGRDGLN
+563 LNGRDGLN

-603 LTDHRDGSKWDCE
+603 LTNHRDGSKWDCE

-746 KPAQESARNTYVP
+746 KAPQESARNTYVP
-759 NRVHM
+759 NRVRM
-764 RMVPQS
+764 RMVLQS
-770 KTPSVDYQ
+770 KTPSVDFQ

-819 NPRSLLAD
+819 DPRSLLAD

-834 STSSGSGS
+834 STSSSSGS

-869 GTDVYLTVKNR
+869 GADVYLTVKNR
-880 EAYYGEEFQW
+880 EAYYGEKFQW

-910 KTKSGG
+910 KTKSGE

-932 MDLTRLYKPSTR
+932 MDLTRLYKSSTR

-958 LYTEEEA
+958 LYTEKEA

>member
-49 VEAGRIDW
+49 VEAGRINW

-137 WFIGATDT
+137 WFIGTTDT

-259 TTDTGVTAK
+259 TTDTGVAAK

-280 GRTPVIRDGHWWI
+280 GQTPVIRDGHWWI

-492 GANGTNGRDGINGKS
+492 GVDGTNGRDGINGKS

-521 DDPKAPGTKW
+521 DDPKTPGTKW

-563 DGVDGLNGRDGLN
+563 DGVDGLNGRDGVN

-644 EPGKPGAEVTIIRGV
+644 EPGKPGAEVTIIRGI

-684 KVYDERGQLAPH
+684 KVYDEQGQPAPR
-696 AKVQGLPGIN
+696 ARVQGLPGIA
-706 PGKEY
+706 PEKEY

-717 EFIVPREDLPE
+717 EFVVPREDLPE

-819 NPRSLLAD
+819 DPRSLLAD
-827 RPVHCSN
+827 RPVYCSN
-834 STSSGSGS
+834 STSSSSGS

-932 MDLTRLYKPSTR
+932 IDLTRLYKSSTR

-965 RKLKMAYVSFNF
+965 RKLKMAYVTFNF

-1008 STIYIKYDSYHQFK
+1008 STIYIKYGSSYQFK

-1039 VEPYQPA
+1039 IENYESA

>member
-49 VEAGRIDW
+49 VEAGRINW

-81 GQSAYELWKQL
+81 GQSSYELWKQL

-259 TTDTGVTAK
+259 TTDTGVAAK

-380 GRDGADGK
+380 GRDG
-388 DGRDGTNG
+388 
-396 TNGRDGQNGRDGVS
+396 VS

-444 YELWQQDVKNGKV
+444 YELWQQDVKSGKV

-464 WSKERTTM
+464 WSKDRTTM

-479 SGADGRDGRDGRD
+479 SGADGRD
-492 GANGTNGRDGINGKS
+492 GRDGINGKS

-521 DDPKAPGTKW
+521 DDPKTPGTKW
-531 SAERNTEADFF
+531 PAERNSEADFF

-550 VDGTNGRDGRDGR
+550 VDGTNGRDGQDGR

-589 WKADLAK
+589 WKADLVK

-644 EPGKPGAEVTIIRGV
+644 EPGKPGAEVTIIQGV

-684 KVYDERGQLAPH
+684 KVYDEQGQPAPR
-696 AKVQGLPGIN
+696 ARVQGLPGIA
-706 PGKEY
+706 PEKEY

-717 EFIVPREDLPE
+717 EFVVPREDLPE

-746 KPAQESARNTYVP
+746 KAPQESARNTYVP

-764 RMVPQS
+764 RIVLEN

-778 LNMSFRIQRR
+778 LNMTFRIQRR

-794 WQNLPSYLPNS
+794 WQDLPSYLPNS

-827 RPVHCSN
+827 RPVYCSN
-834 STSSGSGS
+834 SASPSSGS
-842 YIYNCYPYRYVQ
+842 YLYNCRPYRYVQ

-890 NGVALLPPY
+890 NGVVLLPPY
-899 QLGPRLKSLKL
+899 QLGPHLKSLKL
-910 KTKSGG
+910 KTKSSG

-932 MDLTRLYKPSTR
+932 MDLTRLYKSSTR

-965 RKLKMAYVSFNF
+965 RKLKMAYVTFKF

-1008 STIYIKYDSYHQFK
+1008 STIYIKHDSYHQFM

-1039 VEPYQPA
+1039 IENYESA
-1046 YTLPEVTVTYE
+1046 DTLPEVTVTYE

>member
-49 VEAGRIDW
+49 VEAGRINW

-259 TTDTGVTAK
+259 TTDTGVAAK
-268 GRDGRDG
+268 
-275 RDGTD
+275 
-280 GRTPVIRDGHWWI
+280 
-293 GDTDTGIAAQGVR
+293 
-306 GEKGEKGDP
+306 
-315 GEKGKDGRDGKDGAN
+315 
-330 GRDGRDGTDGRTPFI
+330 
-345 RDGHWWIGDTD
+345 
-356 TGIAAQGVRGEK
+356 
-368 GEKGDPGEKGKD
+368 
-380 GRDGADGK
+380 GK

-464 WSKERTTM
+464 WSKDRTTM

-521 DDPKAPGTKW
+521 DDPKTPGTKW
-531 SAERNTEADFF
+531 PAERNTEADFF
-542 NFLAGRDG
+542 NFLA
-550 VDGTNGRDGRDGR
+550 GR

-644 EPGKPGAEVTIIRGV
+644 EPGKPGTEVTIIQGV

-696 AKVQGLPGIN
+696 AKVQGLPGID

-746 KPAQESARNTYVP
+746 KAPQESARNTYVP

-764 RMVPQS
+764 RIVLEN

-778 LNMSFRIQRR
+778 LNMTFRIQRR

-794 WQNLPSYLPNS
+794 WQDLPSYLPNS

-827 RPVHCSN
+827 RPVYCSN
-834 STSSGSGS
+834 STSSSSGS
-842 YIYNCYPYRYVQ
+842 YLYNCRPYRYVQ

-899 QLGPRLKSLKL
+899 QLGPCLKSLKL

-932 MDLTRLYKPSTR
+932 MDLTRLYKSSTR

-958 LYTEEEA
+958 LYTEEDA
-965 RKLKMAYVSFNF
+965 RKLKMAYVTFNF

-1008 STIYIKYDSYHQFK
+1008 STIYIKYGSYHQFM

-1039 VEPYQPA
+1039 VEPYPPA

>member
-49 VEAGRIDW
+49 VEAGRINW

-159 GLDGKD
+159 G
-165 GLSAYEQWRQLVG
+165 
-178 QGATDW
+178 
-184 PKDQTSMNDFFLF
+184 
-197 LKGRDGANGI
+197 
-207 TPHVGTNGHWFVGS
+207 
-221 TDTGVTAQ
+221 
-229 GPKGDNGTNGRDGKD
+229 
-244 GLSPYVGTNGNWWVG
+244 
-259 TTDTGVTAK
+259 
-268 GRDGRDG
+268 
-275 RDGTD
+275 
-280 GRTPVIRDGHWWI
+280 
-293 GDTDTGIAAQGVR
+293 
-306 GEKGEKGDP
+306 
-315 GEKGKDGRDGKDGAN
+315 
-330 GRDGRDGTDGRTPFI
+330 
-345 RDGHWWIGDTD
+345 
-356 TGIAAQGVRGEK
+356 
-368 GEKGDPGEKGKD
+368 
-380 GRDGADGK
+380 
-388 DGRDGTNG
+388 
-396 TNGRDGQNGRDGVS
+396 
-410 PHIGDNGNW
+410 
-419 FIGTTDTGIAA
+419 
-430 RGQNGNDGAAGASA
+430 
-444 YELWQQDVKNGKV
+444 
-457 HDKEGQP
+457 
-464 WSKERTTM
+464 
-472 ADFYAYL
+472 
-479 SGADGRDGRDGRD
+479 
-492 GANGTNGRDGINGKS
+492 
-507 AYELWKET
+507 
-515 IATGQV
+515 
-521 DDPKAPGTKW
+521 
-531 SAERNTEADFF
+531 
-542 NFLAGRDG
+542 
-550 VDGTNGRDGRDGR
+550 
-563 DGVDGLNGRDGLN
+563 
-576 GKDGAN
+576 
-582 GLSAYEL
+582 
-589 WKADLAK
+589 
-596 RCGTPEA
+596 
-603 LTDHRDGSKWDCE
+603 
-616 RNSLDD
+616 
-622 FYEFLRG
+622 
-629 ADGADGKDG
+629 ADGKDG

-696 AKVQGLPGIN
+696 AKVQGLPGID

-746 KPAQESARNTYVP
+746 KAPQESARNTYVP

-764 RMVPQS
+764 RIVLEN

-778 LNMSFRIQRR
+778 LNMTFRIQRR

-794 WQNLPSYLPNS
+794 WQDLPSYLPNS

-819 NPRSLLAD
+819 DPRSLIAD
-827 RPVHCSN
+827 RPVYCSN
-834 STSSGSGS
+834 SASPSSGS
-842 YIYNCYPYRYVQ
+842 YLYNCRPYRYVQ

-910 KTKSGG
+910 KTKSGEP
-916 TPTVFLSAEG
+916 PTVFLSAEG

-932 MDLTRLYKPSTR
+932 MDLTRLYKSWTR
-944 YTQRPDGSDFIEPI
+944 YTQRPDGSDFIEPT

-965 RKLKMAYVSFNF
+965 RKLKMAYVTFKF

-1008 STIYIKYDSYHQFK
+1008 STIYIKYDSYHQFM

-1039 VEPYQPA
+1039 VEPCPPA

>member
-49 VEAGRIDW
+49 VEAGRINW

-244 GLSPYVGTNGNWWVG
+244 GLSPYVGMNGNWWVG
-259 TTDTGVTAK
+259 TTDTGVAAK

-280 GRTPVIRDGHWWI
+280 GL
-293 GDTDTGIAAQGVR
+293 
-306 GEKGEKGDP
+306 
-315 GEKGKDGRDGKDGAN
+315 
-330 GRDGRDGTDGRTPFI
+330 TPFI

-464 WSKERTTM
+464 WSKDRTTM

-521 DDPKAPGTKW
+521 DDPKTPGTKW
-531 SAERNTEADFF
+531 PAERNSEADFF

-550 VDGTNGRDGRDGR
+550 VDGTNGRDGQDGR

-644 EPGKPGAEVTIIRGV
+644 EPGKPGTEVTIIQGV

-684 KVYDERGQLAPH
+684 KVYDEQGQPAPR
-696 AKVQGLPGIN
+696 ARVQGLPGID

-746 KPAQESARNTYVP
+746 KAPQESARNTYVP

-764 RMVPQS
+764 GIVLEN

-794 WQNLPSYLPNS
+794 WQDLPSYLPNS

-819 NPRSLLAD
+819 DPRSLLAD
-827 RPVHCSN
+827 RPVYCGN
-834 STSSGSGS
+834 STSPSSGS
-842 YIYNCYPYRYVQ
+842 YLYNCRPYRYVQ

-890 NGVALLPPY
+890 NGVALLPHY
-899 QLGPRLKSLKL
+899 QLGPCLKSLKL

-932 MDLTRLYKPSTR
+932 MDLTRLYKSSTR

-983 QEASSTNNRSSADE
+983 QEASSTNNSSSADE

-1008 STIYIKYDSYHQFK
+1008 STIYIKHDSYHQFMR
-1022 GFTQGY
+1022 FTQGY

-1039 VEPYQPA
+1039 VEPYPPA

>member
-49 VEAGRIDW
+49 VEAGRINW

-197 LKGRDGANGI
+197 LKGRDGTNGI

-221 TDTGVTAQ
+221 TDTGITAQ

-259 TTDTGVTAK
+259 TTDTGVAAK

-280 GRTPVIRDGHWWI
+280 GRTPV
-293 GDTDTGIAAQGVR
+293 
-306 GEKGEKGDP
+306 
-315 GEKGKDGRDGKDGAN
+315 
-330 GRDGRDGTDGRTPFI
+330 I

-444 YELWQQDVKNGKV
+444 YELWQQDVKSGKV

-464 WSKERTTM
+464 WSKDRTTM

-492 GANGTNGRDGINGKS
+492 GVDGTNGRDGINGKS

-521 DDPKAPGTKW
+521 DDPKTPGTKW
-531 SAERNTEADFF
+531 PAERNTEADFF
-542 NFLAGRDG
+542 NFLA
-550 VDGTNGRDGRDGR
+550 GR

-644 EPGKPGAEVTIIRGV
+644 EPGKPGAEVTIIQGV

-696 AKVQGLPGIN
+696 AKVQGLPGID

-717 EFIVPREDLPE
+717 EFVVPREDLPE

-746 KPAQESARNTYVP
+746 KAPQESARNTYVP

-764 RMVPQS
+764 RIVLEN

-819 NPRSLLAD
+819 DPRSLLAD
-827 RPVHCSN
+827 RPVYCSN
-834 STSSGSGS
+834 ATSSSSGS
-842 YIYNCYPYRYVQ
+842 YTYYCRPYRYVQ

-899 QLGPRLKSLKL
+899 QLGPCLKSLKL

-932 MDLTRLYKPSTR
+932 MDLTRLYKSSTR

-958 LYTEEEA
+958 LYTEKEA
-965 RKLKMAYVSFNF
+965 RKLKMAYVTFNF

-1008 STIYIKYDSYHQFK
+1008 STIYIKYGSYHQFM

>member
-49 VEAGRIDW
+49 VEAGRINW

-259 TTDTGVTAK
+259 TTDTGVAAK

-280 GRTPVIRDGHWWI
+280 GRTPV
-293 GDTDTGIAAQGVR
+293 
-306 GEKGEKGDP
+306 
-315 GEKGKDGRDGKDGAN
+315 
-330 GRDGRDGTDGRTPFI
+330 I

-419 FIGTTDTGIAA
+419 FVGTTDTGIAA

-444 YELWQQDVKNGKV
+444 YELWQQDVKSGKV

-464 WSKERTTM
+464 WSKDRTTM

-492 GANGTNGRDGINGKS
+492 GTNGTNGRDGINGKS

-531 SAERNTEADFF
+531 PAERNSEADFF

-550 VDGTNGRDGRDGR
+550 VDGTNGRDGQDGR
-563 DGVDGLNGRDGLN
+563 DGRDGLNGRDGVN

-596 RCGTPEA
+596 RCGTSEA

-644 EPGKPGAEVTIIRGV
+644 EPGKPGAEVTIIQGV

-696 AKVQGLPGIN
+696 AKVQGLPGID

-746 KPAQESARNTYVP
+746 KAPQESARNTYVP

-764 RMVPQS
+764 RMVPHS

-778 LNMSFRIQRR
+778 LNMNFRIQRR
-788 INPDDE
+788 INPNDE

-819 NPRSLLAD
+819 DPRSLLAD
-827 RPVHCSN
+827 RPVYCTN
-834 STSSGSGS
+834 STSSSSGS
-842 YIYNCYPYRYVQ
+842 YIYYCYPYRYVQ

-958 LYTEEEA
+958 LYTEKEA

-1008 STIYIKYDSYHQFK
+1008 STIKIRYGSTYQFK
-1022 GFTQGY
+1022 EFPQGY

-1039 VEPYQPA
+1039 IENYESA